1 MVDPRVFVSFD
12 FDHNETEKNIIYWSI
27 EKFKKRHFLFK
38 TGLRSRLCL
47 SHNGRLLLKK
57 RSIYVIY

>member
-1 MVDPRVFVSFD
+1 MVDHRVFVSFD
-12 FDHNETEKNIIYWSI
+12 FDHNETEKYCLLVNREIQ
-27 EKFKKRHFLFK
+27 KRYFLFK

>member
-27 EKFKKRHFLFK
+27 EKFKNAIFC
-38 TGLRSRLCL
+38 SRLVCEVVYA
-47 SHNGRLLLKK
+47 SVTMGD
-57 RSIYVIY
+57 SC